1 MKFPF
6 KTSVKVIAGFISGIA
21 ITGLLT
27 YGVLVIPTDFGKHEA
42 KLSELHIGTE

>member
-1 MKFPF
+1 MKISLTTP
-6 KTSVKVIAGFISGIA
+6 VKLIAGFISGIA